1 MYVHPGVDDGE
12 CRWLV
17 MAAAAS
23 DNCMRSAGS
32 TARQS
37 NAAIHRCVAAAHVA
51 YGPSVYTRCHSRTAL
66 GNSSSSRPRR
76 QCCMHRD
83 AAAAYIRRFLLADR
97 RRKVQ
102 LLAGLLQ
109 PRPQLQRRSLYTVQ
123 SPRQPAWGRWRDH
136 PACSA
141 FKSRCVEQKR
151 LY

>member
-66 GNSSSSRPRR
+66 GNSSSSRPRVDNAACIAMQPPPPTSGAFCSPTDAEKSNYLQDYCSQDR
-76 QCCMHRD
+76 NCSDAVCTQYSHRGSLPG
-83 AAAAYIRRFLLADR
+83 AGVATTQHAAYL
-97 RRKVQ
+97 
-102 LLAGLLQ
+102 
-109 PRPQLQRRSLYTVQ
+109 
-123 SPRQPAWGRWRDH
+123 
-136 PACSA
+136 
-141 FKSRCVEQKR
+141 SRVA
-151 LY
+151 